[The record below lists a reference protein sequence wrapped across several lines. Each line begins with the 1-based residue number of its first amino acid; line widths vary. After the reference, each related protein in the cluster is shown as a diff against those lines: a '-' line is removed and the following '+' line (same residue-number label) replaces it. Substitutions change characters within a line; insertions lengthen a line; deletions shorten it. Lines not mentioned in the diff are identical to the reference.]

1 MDELENNKTEV
12 EDQGLIS
19 LIQKGDR
26 QAFTRVYNKYH
37 KMLYGLALRYLKNE
51 ELAKDAVQY
60 TFTKLWEK
68 HKIISIEVSLRNY
81 LYTIT
86 RNHILNQIR
95 KNKVEIAHHY
105 QELQGDQVAIE
116 DTLQIMDNDETIQ
129 AFRDAIQK
137 LPERKREIC
146 LLKIREQLTHSEIAE
161 QLNISLSTV
170 KIDFIQSKELLR
182 RQLKKV
188 FLF

>member
-1 MDELENNKTEV
+1 MDVLENNKTEV
-12 EDQGLIS
+12 EDQGLIT
-19 LIQKGDR
+19 LIQQGDR

-37 KMLYGLALRYLKNE
+37 KMLYGLAFRYLKDE
-51 ELAKDAVQY
+51 ELAKDAVQQ

-68 HKIISIEVSLRNY
+68 HKTIGIEVSLRNY

-95 KNKVEIAHHY
+95 KNQVEIAYHY
-105 QELQGDQVAIE
+105 QEQQGSELSFE
-116 DTLQIMDNDETIQ
+116 DTFQNMDDDETLQ

-161 QLNISLSTV
+161 LLNISLSTV